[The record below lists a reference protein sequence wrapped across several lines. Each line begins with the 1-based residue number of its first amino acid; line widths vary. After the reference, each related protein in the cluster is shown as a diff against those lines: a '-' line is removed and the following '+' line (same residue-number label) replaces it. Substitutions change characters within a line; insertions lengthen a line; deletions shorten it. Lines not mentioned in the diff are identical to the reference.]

1 MKDMFHLAVTLTLCV
16 PQCSKR
22 VRFMGVLLKSMLW
35 KSHST
40 SSWCESRSCTEHGL
54 LPCGKITFL

>member
-22 VRFMGVLLKSMLW
+22 VRFMGVLLKSFG
-35 KSHST
+35 KAI
-40 SSWCESRSCTEHGL
+40 L
-54 LPCGKITFL
+54 LAPGVNQEAAQNTVFCPVER